1 MDSTDRNTPP
11 TTTSQSREALDLAT
25 VMKASQAISSEIDL
39 DKLLETLMQILIQ
52 NAGAQFGFLILEEA
66 GELLIEAEGTVDGR
80 VLVLQSM
87 PIEFVKPDGEM
98 PRLSSAI
105 ANYVFRTQQ
114 SVVLHD
120 ASREGNF
127 TNEGYIKDFNPKSIL
142 CAPLMTRGQLS
153 GIVYLENN
161 LTTGAFTPE
170 RLEVLQMLSGQAAI
184 AITNAK
190 LYSKVKESESRL
202 TQFLEAIPVGIGILD
217 VTGKPYY
224 YNQRAQELL
233 GKGVVSDAT
242 SEQLSQ
248 VYRFYQAGTNCE
260 YPVEKLAIVRA
271 LKGEKSTID
280 NLEIR
285 QGNKIIPLE
294 SKGTPIYD
302 EQGNVAYALNAFQD
316 ITERKRAQKLL
327 AEYSQLLEGKV
338 EERTQ
343 QLQQEIA
350 QRKQL
355 EEELSQA
362 NCFLDSIVAN
372 IPLALFVKDVQNDW
386 RYILWNQ
393 AAEKLYGV
401 AQDEAI
407 GRNSYDF
414 VNAQQADRFLA
425 EDLEILASGKLAIV
439 EEEQIQH
446 NLQGVIWQR
455 FMKVPLFNPQGQA
468 THLLCISED
477 ITVRKRAEEALRRK
491 NEDLANALQQLQ
503 ATQAELIHYEKM
515 AALGQ
520 LVAGIAHEIN
530 TPLGAI
536 QASSSNINKALA
548 ESLTQ
553 LSQLCQRLSGQQ
565 QNDFFALL
573 NFALHS
579 NSQLSSKEQR
589 QFKRILSYQLQ
600 ENGVDNARRLADTL
614 IDMGIYEGI
623 DPFLSLFKDPDCD
636 WILQLAYNL
645 TRLQSNSK
653 NIITAV
659 ERAAKIVFALKSY
672 ARYDSSGSK
681 QLSPIPDTV
690 ETVLE
695 LYHNQLKKG
704 VEVAKNYQF
713 LPPIWCYPDEL
724 MQVWT
729 NLIHNA
735 IQAMEGKG
743 KLEIVVR
750 EQDNYVIVQVT
761 DSGCGIPPEIQERI
775 FEPFF
780 TTKPLGEGSGL
791 GLDIVKKIVNK
802 HEGRIEVESV
812 PGETTFRVWL
822 PRE

>member
-1 MDSTDRNTPP
+1 MDITDRNTPT

-25 VMKASQAISSEIDL
+25 VMKASQAISSEIEL

-66 GELLIEAEGTVDGR
+66 GELLIEAAGTVDGR

-142 CAPLMTRGQLS
+142 CAPLMARGQLS

-327 AEYSQLLEGKV
+327 AEYSQLLAGKV

-623 DPFLSLFKDPDCD
+623 DPFLSLFKDPDSD

>member
-1 MDSTDRNTPP
+1 MDITDRNTPT

-25 VMKASQAISSEIDL
+25 VIKASQAISSEIEL

-66 GELLIEAEGTVDGR
+66 GELLIEAEGTVDGQ
-80 VLVLQSM
+80 VVVLQSM

-142 CAPLMTRGQLS
+142 CAPLMARGQLS

-161 LTTGAFTPE
+161 LTTGAFTPD

-302 EQGNVAYALNAFQD
+302 EQGNVVYALNAFQD

-414 VNAQQADRFLA
+414 VNTQQADRFLA

-623 DPFLSLFKDPDCD
+623 DPFLSLFKDPDSD

>member
-285 QGNKIIPLE
+285 QGNKI
-294 SKGTPIYD
+294 
-302 EQGNVAYALNAFQD
+302 
-316 ITERKRAQKLL
+316 
-327 AEYSQLLEGKV
+327 
-338 EERTQ
+338 
-343 QLQQEIA
+343 
-350 QRKQL
+350 
-355 EEELSQA
+355 
-362 NCFLDSIVAN
+362 
-372 IPLALFVKDVQNDW
+372 
-386 RYILWNQ
+386 
-393 AAEKLYGV
+393 
-401 AQDEAI
+401 
-407 GRNSYDF
+407 
-414 VNAQQADRFLA
+414 
-425 EDLEILASGKLAIV
+425 
-439 EEEQIQH
+439 
-446 NLQGVIWQR
+446 
-455 FMKVPLFNPQGQA
+455 
-468 THLLCISED
+468 
-477 ITVRKRAEEALRRK
+477 
-491 NEDLANALQQLQ
+491 
-503 ATQAELIHYEKM
+503 
-515 AALGQ
+515 
-520 LVAGIAHEIN
+520 
-530 TPLGAI
+530 
-536 QASSSNINKALA
+536 
-548 ESLTQ
+548 SL
-553 LSQLCQRLSGQQ
+553 
-565 QNDFFALL
+565 
-573 NFALHS
+573 
-579 NSQLSSKEQR
+579 
-589 QFKRILSYQLQ
+589 
-600 ENGVDNARRLADTL
+600 
-614 IDMGIYEGI
+614 
-623 DPFLSLFKDPDCD
+623 
-636 WILQLAYNL
+636 
-645 TRLQSNSK
+645 
-653 NIITAV
+653 
-659 ERAAKIVFALKSY
+659 
-672 ARYDSSGSK
+672 
-681 QLSPIPDTV
+681 
-690 ETVLE
+690 
-695 LYHNQLKKG
+695 
-704 VEVAKNYQF
+704 
-713 LPPIWCYPDEL
+713 
-724 MQVWT
+724 
-729 NLIHNA
+729 
-735 IQAMEGKG
+735 
-743 KLEIVVR
+743 
-750 EQDNYVIVQVT
+750 
-761 DSGCGIPPEIQERI
+761 
-775 FEPFF
+775 
-780 TTKPLGEGSGL
+780 
-791 GLDIVKKIVNK
+791 
-802 HEGRIEVESV
+802 
-812 PGETTFRVWL
+812 
-822 PRE
+822 

>member
-1 MDSTDRNTPP
+1 MDITDRNTPT

-142 CAPLMTRGQLS
+142 CAPLMARGQLS

-327 AEYSQLLEGKV
+327 AEYSQLLAGKV

-414 VNAQQADRFLA
+414 VNTQQADRFLA

-553 LSQLCQRLSGQQ
+553 LSQLCQRLNGQQ

-589 QFKRILSYQLQ
+589 QFKKILSHQLQ

-681 QLSPIPDTV
+681 QLSPLPETV

-704 VEVAKNYQF
+704 VEVARNYQF

-735 IQAMEGKG
+735 IQAMDGKG

>member
-1 MDSTDRNTPP
+1 MDITDRNTPT

-25 VMKASQAISSEIDL
+25 VIKASQAISSEIEL

-142 CAPLMTRGQLS
+142 CAPLMARGQLS

-414 VNAQQADRFLA
+414 VNTQQADRFLA

-589 QFKRILSYQLQ
+589 QFKRILSHQLQ

-623 DPFLSLFKDPDCD
+623 DPFLSLFKDPDSD

>member
-1 MDSTDRNTPP
+1 MDITDRNTPT

-25 VMKASQAISSEIDL
+25 VIKASQAISSEIEL

-66 GELLIEAEGTVDGR
+66 GELLIEAEGTVDGQ
-80 VLVLQSM
+80 VVVLQSM

-142 CAPLMTRGQLS
+142 CAPLMARGQLS

-161 LTTGAFTPE
+161 LTTGAFTPD

-302 EQGNVAYALNAFQD
+302 EQGNVVYALNAFQD

>member
-1 MDSTDRNTPP
+1 MDITDRNTPT

-25 VMKASQAISSEIDL
+25 VIKASQAISSEIEL

-66 GELLIEAEGTVDGR
+66 GELLIEAEGTVDGQ
-80 VLVLQSM
+80 VVVLQSM

-142 CAPLMTRGQLS
+142 CAPLMARGQLS

-161 LTTGAFTPE
+161 LTTGAFTPD

-302 EQGNVAYALNAFQD
+302 EQGNVVYALNAFQD

-414 VNAQQADRFLA
+414 VNTQQADRFLA

-446 NLQGVIWQR
+446 NLQGIIWQR

-623 DPFLSLFKDPDCD
+623 DPFLSLFKDPDSD

>member
-25 VMKASQAISSEIDL
+25 VIKASQAISSEIDL

-589 QFKRILSYQLQ
+589 QFKKILSHQLQ

-735 IQAMEGKG
+735 IQAMDGKG

>member
-1 MDSTDRNTPP
+1 MDITDRNTPT

-25 VMKASQAISSEIDL
+25 VIKASQAISSEIEL

-66 GELLIEAEGTVDGR
+66 GELLIEAEGTVDGQ
-80 VLVLQSM
+80 VVVLQSM

-302 EQGNVAYALNAFQD
+302 EQGNVVYALNAFQD

-414 VNAQQADRFLA
+414 VNTQQADRFLA

-589 QFKRILSYQLQ
+589 QFKKILSHQLQ

-623 DPFLSLFKDPDCD
+623 DPFLSLFKDPDSD

>member
-589 QFKRILSYQLQ
+589 QFKKILSHQLQ

-735 IQAMEGKG
+735 IQAMDGKG